1 MAGFEL
7 GWVIGAGSSYRANT
21 WTPGSGSLTPVV
33 CEGFTQSEQGKEDL
47 EDYNIAESGTSVTA
61 ASLGFLSTAWNKAY
75 VPLPKPVLSAGLGH
89 FHCSAQPSLPS
100 LK

>member
-1 MAGFEL
+1 MVLAGFEL

-21 WTPGSGSLTPVV
+21 WTPGSSSLTPVV
-33 CEGFTQSEQGKEDL
+33 YEGFTQSEQGL
-47 EDYNIAESGTSVTA
+47 EDYNIAECGTSVTA
-61 ASLGFLSTAWNKAY
+61 ASLGFLSTAWNQAY
-75 VPLPKPVLSAGLGH
+75 VPSPKPVLSAGLGH